1 MPAGPGDGLRRTGAR
16 RPAWQGVVVSGEF
29 SESAPPVCGAP
40 EDDMKKFQKGMTLMQ
55 MLVLIGAIG
64 VAVAIAVSY
73 LR

>member
-1 MPAGPGDGLRRTGAR
+1 
-16 RPAWQGVVVSGEF
+16 
-29 SESAPPVCGAP
+29 
-40 EDDMKKFQKGMTLMQ
+40 MKKFQKGMTLMQ